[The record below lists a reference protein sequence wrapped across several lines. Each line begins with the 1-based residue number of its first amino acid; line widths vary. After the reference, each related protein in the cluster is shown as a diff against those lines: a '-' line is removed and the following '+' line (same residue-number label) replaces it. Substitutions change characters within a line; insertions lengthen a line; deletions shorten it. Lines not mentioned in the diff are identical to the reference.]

1 VKELQET
8 SPKYRSRLG
17 EARTDSCSN
26 YPARWLNRIEVFLD
40 VASDEC
46 RFFAIGSRQIEN
58 FERSR
63 NLFYG

>member
-1 VKELQET
+1 L
-8 SPKYRSRLG
+8 PKYRSRLG

-46 RFFAIGSRQIEN
+46 RFFPIDSSRQIEN
-58 FERSR
+58 VERLRDS
-63 NLFYG
+63 FYG